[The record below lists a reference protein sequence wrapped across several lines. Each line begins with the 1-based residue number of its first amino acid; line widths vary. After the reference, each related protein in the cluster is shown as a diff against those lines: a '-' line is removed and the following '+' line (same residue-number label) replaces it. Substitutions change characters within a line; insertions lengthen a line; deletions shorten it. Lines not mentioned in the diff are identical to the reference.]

1 MFLTKCER
9 LEILSLLS
17 RTLGAELDRAAWLEL
32 LNGQCRGHFWVVVD
46 GAELQTTLIKVHN
59 DLVALFM
66 VKTVDDSDVDCAQT
80 VAVLASEERVP
91 LPGLPNTALP
101 MPAAKREL
109 ESRVVGVEGA
119 GQPKRQSL
127 IRPHDDT
134 QETTVTVGPQLTR

>member
-1 MFLTKCER
+1 MVETNTYTPALRRCR

-66 VKTVDDSDVDCAQT
+66 VKTVDGGDVDRAQT
-80 VAVLASEERVP
+80 VAGSAPEERDIFSIVET
-91 LPGLPNTALP
+91 LDWKVIFQGFYLGSGGGLLL
-101 MPAAKREL
+101 R
-109 ESRVVGVEGA
+109 
-119 GQPKRQSL
+119 
-127 IRPHDDT
+127 
-134 QETTVTVGPQLTR
+134 